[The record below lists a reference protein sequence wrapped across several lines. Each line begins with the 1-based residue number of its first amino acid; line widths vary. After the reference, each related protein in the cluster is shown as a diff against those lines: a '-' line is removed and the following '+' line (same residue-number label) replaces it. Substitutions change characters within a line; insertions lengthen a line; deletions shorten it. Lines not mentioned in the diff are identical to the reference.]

1 MALGPLMVDV
11 QGFSLS
17 DEEREILQHPSVG
30 GVILFTRNYESPEQ
44 LKALTDAIRDLR
56 TPHLLI
62 SVDHE
67 GGRVQRFRAG
77 FSQLPPVSALG
88 TSYQQN
94 PDRAVQQAERTG
106 WLMAVELRAMGVDF
120 SFAPVLDLN
129 YGVSEVIG
137 DRSFH
142 RDPDIVTTLARA
154 YIRGMKRAWM
164 PAVGKHFPGHGA
176 VEVDTHVGFAVD
188 DRHFEDIL
196 GADMVP
202 FKRLMSSGDLLGV
215 MPAHVVYEK
224 NDTLPAGFSPFWI
237 QTVLRERLAFQ
248 GAILSDDLS
257 MMGASIVGDSLARV
271 EAALSAGCDM
281 VLLCN
286 HPENVPNIIDNLKV
300 TSDPIREMRLTRLHG
315 RHAMD
320 RQELMASTE
329 WHDAVN
335 AVAAYMPNK
344 DQELDF
350 A

>member
-1 MALGPLMVDV
+1 
-11 QGFSLS
+11 
-17 DEEREILQHPSVG
+17 
-30 GVILFTRNYESPEQ
+30 
-44 LKALTDAIRDLR
+44 
-56 TPHLLI
+56 
-62 SVDHE
+62 
-67 GGRVQRFRAG
+67 
-77 FSQLPPVSALG
+77 
-88 TSYQQN
+88 
-94 PDRAVQQAERTG
+94 
-106 WLMAVELRAMGVDF
+106 MGVDF